1 LGAAVENGVKLMHVR
16 KPVLVNPG
24 PKCFAR
30 WNYSQLAVLP
40 PGNVLA
46 PQDLGPFILV
56 YTKDSAVVA
65 PYHRMSNEILAVHN
79 VWNSPPALAE
89 SRVRALHAD
98 YVVDCPPYPIM
109 AGPGSFGVSL
119 RKGPPP
125 SWLENLSSAKS
136 TLKIYRV
143 LPAKGGD
150 GRNMASERR

>member
-1 LGAAVENGVKLMHVR
+1 MSKAFTKEGDDEDR
-16 KPVLVNPG
+16 DDEEKPAG
-24 PKCFAR
+24 KT
-30 WNYSQLAVLP
+30 
-40 PGNVLA
+40 G
-46 PQDLGPFILV
+46 G
-56 YTKDSAVVA
+56 SAYVT
-65 PYHRMSNEILAVHN
+65 E
-79 VWNSPPALAE
+79 E
-89 SRVRALHAD
+89 GVRALHAD